1 MSIVSRDTD
10 AAAPVRTPGRRSGQ
24 LIILLLKA
32 RTLIVLGLVIA
43 VFAGLSSS
51 YLTGSNL
58 ELMTQ
63 HASINAIM
71 AVGGTFV
78 ILTGGIDLSVGSIA
92 GLVGMVAGGLLYEG
106 FPLPGGSVIF
116 FSTGVVILIG
126 LLIGAGIG
134 TVNGIVVTRFNVAPF
149 IVTLGMLYTIRGF
162 AELLSNGAT
171 FPDLGG
177 SAKLGTTGFGVIGA
191 GDIAGLPTQI
201 WLMIIIGVVATVVAM
216 KTPFGRRVYA
226 VGGNARAA
234 QLSGIRTKRVTV
246 AVYII
251 SGACA
256 ALAGLILTSQLGAAF
271 PDTATGYELNAIAAA
286 VLGGTSLFGGQG
298 SIPGTIIGAFVI
310 GFLNDGLVLINVS
323 SFWQQVIIGIVI
335 ILAVMFDQAQ
345 RRISTAIS
353 RWLPRKTAAPRK
365 TKKKGSSPCVYPS
378 VREDASRFP
387 RPWSS
392 SPHWQRRAVVAA
404 AVAAAVAAPAPLVL
418 AARRPRLRRREAT
431 ARTALTPS
439 PSSS

>member
-1 MSIVSRDTD
+1 MSIVSREKN
-10 AAAPVRTPGRRSGQ
+10 AVVPARAPGGRSGQ
-24 LIILLLKA
+24 LITVLLRA

-43 VFAGLSSS
+43 VFSGLSSS
-51 YLTGSNL
+51 YLTLTNL
-58 ELMTQ
+58 ELMTE
-63 HASINAIM
+63 HTSINAIL
-71 AVGGTFV
+71 AIGATFV

-116 FSTGVVILIG
+116 FSAGVVVLIG

-134 TVNGIVVTRFNVAPF
+134 TVNGIVVTRFRVAPF
-149 IVTLGMLYTIRGF
+149 IVTLGMLYAIRGF
-162 AELLSNGAT
+162 AELLSNGST
-171 FPDLGG
+171 FPDLSG
-177 SAKLGTTGFGVIGA
+177 SAKLGTTGFDVIGA
-191 GDIAGLPTQI
+191 GDVLGLPTQI
-201 WLMIIIGVVATVVAM
+201 WLMIVIGAVATVVAM

-234 QLSGIRTKRVTV
+234 ELSGIRTRRITL
-246 AVYII
+246 AVYVI

-298 SIPGTIIGAFVI
+298 SIPGTIAGAFII

-335 ILAVMFDQAQ
+335 VLAVMFDQAQ
-345 RRISTAIS
+345 RRLSTAIS
-353 RWLPRKTAAPRK
+353 RR
-365 TKKKGSSPCVYPS
+365 
-378 VREDASRFP
+378 
-387 RPWSS
+387 
-392 SPHWQRRAVVAA
+392 
-404 AVAAAVAAPAPLVL
+404 
-418 AARRPRLRRREAT
+418 
-431 ARTALTPS
+431 
-439 PSSS
+439 